1 MLVHKRYRKAD
12 GTFDFKAFF
21 KKNAGCWL
29 YVTPV
34 LLGIIFFTIVP
45 MATSIVFAFH
55 DYDPTIPS
63 YLQAAGMK
71 QLSNP
76 GIQNFKKIFTPNE
89 DGGMLGTV
97 LYSLFVTFRYTII
110 SLAVSILG
118 SYCVALF
125 LNQKTKGIQ
134 AFRIIYY
141 LPNLIPGVAGT
152 LLWKEIT
159 AVDGGYLNMILE
171 SIGMQSYTFYNDAR
185 TVLPTMLF
193 IGMFG
198 WGGSCIMWLAQ
209 MQNVP
214 KEMYESAELD
224 GATYWQKTFRITV
237 PMTTAM
243 LFYVVV
249 TSIIG
254 GLQAFGN
261 VYPLIDVAGR
271 EVQFIVVL
279 IYQYAYDFKVANG
292 MSIACALSWVLFVI
306 IAILTAFIFKTSK
319 WVYYGEEM

>member
-1 MLVHKRYRKAD
+1 MVTHKRYRKAD
-12 GTFDFKAFF
+12 GSFDFKAFF

-34 LLGIIFFTIVP
+34 VLGILFFTLVP
-45 MATSIVFAFH
+45 MFTSLNYAFH
-55 DYDPTIPS
+55 DYDPREPNP
-63 YLQAAGMK
+63 AD
-71 QLSNP
+71 QLSNF
-76 GIQNFKKIFTPNE
+76 GFQNFVTLLSKKS
-89 DGGMLGTV
+89 GGKLGQV
-97 LYSLFVTFRYTII
+97 LHSLFVTFRFTLI
-110 SLAVSILG
+110 SLAISIVG
-118 SYCVALF
+118 SYCLALF

-152 LLWKEIT
+152 LLWLNIT
-159 AVDGGYLNMILE
+159 KVNGGYFNMILE
-171 SIGMQSYTFYNDAR
+171 AIGLQPYTFYGDAK
-185 TVLPTMLF
+185 TVLPTLLF
-193 IGMFG
+193 VGIFG

-224 GATYWQKTFRITV
+224 GANYFQKTFKITI

-243 LFYVVV
+243 LFYVIV

-254 GLQAFGN
+254 GLQTFGS
-261 VYPLIDVAGR
+261 VYPLYPTALE

-279 IYQYAYDFKVANG
+279 IYQYAYDFGYVNG
-292 MSIACALSWVLFVI
+292 MSLACALSWILFVI
-306 IAILTAFIFKTSK
+306 IAVLTAFIFKTSK
-319 WVYYGEEM
+319 WVYYGEDM